1 MAALIVPINDY
12 SPVYQGDTGNAFIIQ
27 VLHLNGYLSILGATI
42 TMVMQSVSD
51 PTIFHTCD
59 PTKWTIDSLDNGRA
73 SYAYQTADVAIADS
87 WKMWIKIVL
96 SSGRVVHVDDGKGS
110 PIILVVLPLPSG
122 V

>member
-1 MAALIVPINDY
+1 MSALIVPINDY
-12 SPVYQGDTGNAFIIQ
+12 SPIYQLDTGNAFVIQ

-51 PTIFHTCD
+51 PTIFHTCAG
-59 PTKWTIDSLDNGRA
+59 PWSIDSLDNGRA
-73 SYAYQTADVAIADS
+73 SYAYQTADVAVADS
-87 WKMWIKIVL
+87 WKMWIKVVL
-96 SSGRVVHVDDGKGS
+96 ASGRIVHVDDGKGN